1 MIKNNKIFFRTYD
14 AFQSALQSG
23 QISGD
28 SIVFIEN
35 RGLVWTHGAFFGDV
49 TDDLVN
55 YCLKSET
62 YTKAEVQALI
72 DTVEKFTY
80 RIASELPTASADTM
94 YIIYLVPSNGSTA
107 QNIKDEYITIDNG
120 EEAETRYTW
129 EQIGSTAVNMSGYY
143 TGQQTEA
150 AISAALADYTPTSS
164 LLSLIAAN
172 KAALGLNNVGNF
184 KAVSTEANQNLIDA
198 EKSNAQLNMGLP
210 YIVDVRED
218 GFYLIDEYGYIGA
231 QLTEDG
237 FDAIGLENVGSGST
251 ITITNY

>member
-1 MIKNNKIFFRTYD
+1 
-14 AFQSALQSG
+14 
-23 QISGD
+23 
-28 SIVFIEN
+28 
-35 RGLVWTHGAFFGDV
+35 
-49 TDDLVN
+49 
-55 YCLKSET
+55 
-62 YTKAEVQALI
+62 
-72 DTVEKFTY
+72 
-80 RIASELPTASADTM
+80 
-94 YIIYLVPSNGSTA
+94 
-107 QNIKDEYITIDNG
+107 
-120 EEAETRYTW
+120 
-129 EQIGSTAVNMSGYY
+129 MSGYY
-143 TGQQTEA
+143 TSQQTEA
-150 AISAALADYTPTSS
+150 AISTALADYTPTSS

-184 KAVSTEANQNLIDA
+184 KAVSTEANQNLSDA